1 MQCIYKPTDMVPVI
15 KHEQMYLVTFLYE
28 KADKYPFRWD
38 RWKQNELH
46 FILYLRV
53 FVWRNCCFSPFVF
66 LIFIPNL
73 NYIARSRCI
82 LSIFCGKCVHF
93 ISLIV
98 VLWCNSK
105 EQKAV
110 SFVFSSFRAPAF
122 HIADTVNITDAA
134 GTALPPLAFSHFL
147 LSPSVRVFIYQSI

>member
-1 MQCIYKPTDMVPVI
+1 M
-15 KHEQMYLVTFLYE
+15 
-28 KADKYPFRWD
+28 KYF
-38 RWKQNELH
+38 
-46 FILYLRV
+46 
-53 FVWRNCCFSPFVF
+53 FVANAY
-66 LIFIPNL
+66 IFI
-73 NYIARSRCI
+73 Y
-82 LSIFCGKCVHF
+82 
-93 ISLIV
+93 LIV

-122 HIADTVNITDAA
+122 HITDTVNITDAA